1 MALIR
6 CTECGQMISDKASR
20 CPKCGNPIMQ
30 EGMTNMNQQP
40 MDQQPL
46 NQQPVY
52 NDEGNGGNSNKWL
65 FAIIALLLLALAG
78 GGYYFYDKN
87 KQVEQEMQ
95 QQQQKLIADSIA
107 RDSIAKVEEI
117 RQDSIEQARS
127 AAETKQKAQ
136 EQKAVAAAPQ
146 FYGQVSDPDGYTNI
160 RRGPGTNYP
169 IVRQYNSGDY
179 LYYSPQ
185 SNGWS
190 LVYSGVKA
198 NTFMGYM
205 HTSRII
211 KIDPNQG
218 SSYSSS
224 SSSSSNG
231 NYHEGYI
238 VDPVDDYVNVRKGPG
253 TNYAIVGRLDTYT
266 DVYYT
271 TTGSSWYKVYDGNYN
286 YLGYVYY
293 NRIKKTR

>member
-20 CPKCGNPIMQ
+20 CPKCGNSIMQ
-30 EGMTNMNQQP
+30 ESAAQQNVNMNQHS
-40 MDQQPL
+40 M

-52 NDEGNGGNSNKWL
+52 YDEGNNGNSNKWL
-65 FAIIALLLLALAG
+65 YGIIALLLAAMAG

-87 KQVEQEMQ
+87 KQQEKDY
-95 QQQQKLIADSIA
+95 QQKLVADSIA
-107 RDSIAKVEEI
+107 RDSIAKVEEA
-117 RQDSIEQARS
+117 RQDSIEQAHS
-127 AAETKQKAQ
+127 AAEKKQKA
-136 EQKAVAAAPQ
+136 EQKVVTAAPQ

-179 LYYSPQ
+179 LYYTPQ
-185 SNGWS
+185 NNGWS

-211 KIDPNQG
+211 KIDPNQS

-253 TNYAIVGRLDTYT
+253 INYAIVGRLDTYT

-271 TTGSSWYKVYDGNYN
+271 TTGSNWYKVYDGNYN

-293 NRIKKTR
+293 DRIKKTR

>member
-1 MALIR
+1 MALIK
-6 CTECGQMISDKASR
+6 CTECGNMISDKASR
-20 CPKCGNPIMQ
+20 CPKCGCPIIKGDETQ
-30 EGMTNMNQQP
+30 YNANVNQQP
-40 MDQQPL
+40 MSQQS
-46 NQQPVY
+46 VY
-52 NDEGNGGNSNKWL
+52 FGEGNSGNNKWL
-65 FAIIALLLLALAG
+65 FGVIALLLAALVC

-87 KQVEQEMQ
+87 KQVENDF
-95 QQQQKLIADSIA
+95 QQKLVADSIA
-107 RDSIAKVEEI
+107 RDSIAKVEKA

-127 AAETKQKAQ
+127 IAEKKKKKET
-136 EQKAVAAAPQ
+136 EQKVVTAAPQ

-179 LYYSPQ
+179 LYYTPQ
-185 SNGWS
+185 KNGWS

-198 NTFMGYM
+198 NNFMGYM
-205 HTSRII
+205 HTSRIV
-211 KIDPNQG
+211 KVNPNQSG
-218 SSYSSS
+218 SYSDLSNYSNSS
-224 SSSSSNG
+224 G
-231 NYHEGYI
+231 NYHEGYM

-266 DVYYT
+266 NVYYT
-271 TTGSSWYKVYDGNYN
+271 TTGSNWYKVYDSNYN

>member
-1 MALIR
+1 MALIK
-6 CTECGQMISDKASR
+6 CTECGQMISDKATR
-20 CPKCGNPIMQ
+20 CPKCGCPIMKQ
-30 EGMTNMNQQP
+30 NVEQHNVNMNPQP
-40 MDQQPL
+40 MH
-46 NQQPVY
+46 QQPVY
-52 NDEGNGGNSNKWL
+52 YEEGNGGNSNKWL
-65 FAIIALLLLALAG
+65 YAVIALLLATIAG

-87 KQVEQEMQ
+87 KQQEENY
-95 QQQQKLIADSIA
+95 QQKLLTDSIA
-107 RDSIAKVEEI
+107 RDSIAKVEQA

-127 AAETKQKAQ
+127 AAEKKQKA
-136 EQKAVAAAPQ
+136 EQKVVTAAPQ

-179 LYYSPQ
+179 LYYTPQ
-185 SNGWS
+185 NNGWS

-205 HTSRII
+205 HTSRIVRVN
-211 KIDPNQG
+211 PNSG

-224 SSSSSNG
+224 NSNSYPSA

-253 TNYAIVGRLDTYT
+253 INYAIVGRLDTYT

-271 TTGSSWYKVYDGNYN
+271 TTGSNWYKVYDGNYN

-293 NRIKKTR
+293 DRIKKTR